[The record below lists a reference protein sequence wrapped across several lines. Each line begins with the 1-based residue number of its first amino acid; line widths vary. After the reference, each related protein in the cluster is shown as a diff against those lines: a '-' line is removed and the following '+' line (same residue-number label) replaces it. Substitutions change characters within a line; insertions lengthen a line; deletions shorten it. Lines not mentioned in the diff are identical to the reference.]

1 MLGSGERR
9 PITAAV
15 RARGSDRIVWSEAF
29 DRKAEKKVER
39 LIKRVH
45 GLIDGDLQF
54 KSSTQAYKCRSCR
67 FFEVCDK
74 RVEPS
79 YHTRWPKL
87 SSPMETVSERIKTI
101 YSGVHSCTLCHGNPN
116 GNRKPSSG
124 DSWRKCCPISRNDC
138 AKKSA
143 CASVVVAYDIF
154 LNWSP

>member
-1 MLGSGERR
+1 MLGAGERR

-54 KSSTQAYKCRSCR
+54 KSSSQAYKCRPCR

-79 YHTRWPKL
+79 HHT
-87 SSPMETVSERIKTI
+87 
-101 YSGVHSCTLCHGNPN
+101 G
-116 GNRKPSSG
+116 
-124 DSWRKCCPISRNDC
+124 
-138 AKKSA
+138 
-143 CASVVVAYDIF
+143 
-154 LNWSP
+154 